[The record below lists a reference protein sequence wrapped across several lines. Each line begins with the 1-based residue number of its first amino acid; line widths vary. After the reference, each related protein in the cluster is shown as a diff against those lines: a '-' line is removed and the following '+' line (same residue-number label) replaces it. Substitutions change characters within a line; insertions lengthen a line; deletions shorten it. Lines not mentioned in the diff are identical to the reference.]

1 MGVLSVTESQEID
14 AAGNLVNT
22 FDITYEISDRPG
34 TFTLSVPRTGDAVAA
49 ARDAIAELEAEV
61 NAIYGL

>member
-22 FDITYEISDRPG
+22 FDITYEIAGRPG
-34 TFTLSVPRTGDAVAA
+34 SFTLSVPRTGDAVAA

>member
-1 MGVLSVTESQEID
+1 MGVTSVTESQEVD

-22 FDITYEISDRPG
+22 FDITYEIQGRSG
-34 TFTLSVPRTGDAVAA
+34 TFTLSVPRTGDAVQA